1 MIRYISKK
9 LILGLIS
16 LFVFSFVMFWM
27 VEILIPGDF
36 FSMFR
41 LSMSAQEVDALRE
54 QFGVDQ
60 PIHIRWWAW
69 LQSFLAGDLG
79 TSTGGFGVVGPLT
92 DALSRTVFVFA
103 SGLLIAYGI
112 GQWLGRVTG
121 WRRGLTSDA
130 LTLGSIG
137 VSTLFPP
144 FLGFLFVTFVGIRLR
159 SLRARFFEDLRRTL
173 WLDPPLSESQIFN
186 RMSMA
191 LLFAGI
197 AVGVV
202 SVMVWRSRR
211 RRLSP
216 WVAALAIAG
225 VWGATVAA
233 MGIGPWALDLLFAS
247 GLALGAFVV
256 LAFGEFLLIM
266 QAGMVTTL
274 YDDYI
279 TTARAKGLRER
290 TIRDRHAARNAS
302 LAVVARLAVSIPYL
316 LTGLVIIEHAVSFD
330 GVGRFLFAAI
340 ENQDVPLA
348 VSTLAVIGIITVV
361 VRLGL
366 DILTG
371 VLDPRVV
378 VARGKP

>member
-9 LILGLIS
+9 LVLGLVS
-16 LFVFSFVMFWM
+16 LVVFSFVMFWM

-41 LSMSAQEVDALRE
+41 LSMSAEEVDALRE

-60 PIHIRWWAW
+60 AIHIRWWRW
-69 LQSFLAGDLG
+69 LQSFLSGDLG
-79 TSTGGFGVVGPLT
+79 TSTVGFGVVGPLS

-103 SGLLIAYGI
+103 SGLLIAYGV

-144 FLGFLFVTFVGIRLR
+144 FLGFLFVTFVGIRMR

-173 WLDPPLSESQIFN
+173 WLDAPLSESQVFN
-186 RMSMA
+186 RMSIA

-197 AVGVV
+197 AVGIV
-202 SVMVWRSRR
+202 SVIVWRTRR

-216 WVAALAIAG
+216 WIAAIAIVA
-225 VWGATVAA
+225 VWGVTVTA
-233 MGIGPWALDLLFAS
+233 MGIGPWALDLVFES

-316 LTGLVIIEHAVSFD
+316 LTGLVIIEQAVGFD
-330 GVGRFLFAAI
+330 GVGRFLFTAI
-340 ENQDVPLA
+340 DNQDVPLA
-348 VSTLAVIGIITVV
+348 VSTLAVIGVITVV

-378 VARGKP
+378 VTRGTQ

>member
-9 LILGLIS
+9 LVLGLVS
-16 LFVFSFVMFWM
+16 LVVFSFVMFWM

-41 LSMSAQEVDALRE
+41 LSMSAEEVDALRE

-60 PIHIRWWAW
+60 AIHIRWWRW
-69 LQSFLAGDLG
+69 LQSFLSGDLG
-79 TSTGGFGVVGPLT
+79 TSTVGFGVVGPLT

-103 SGLLIAYGI
+103 SGLFVAYAV
-112 GQWLGRVTG
+112 GQWMGRVTG
-121 WRRGLTSDA
+121 WSRGPLSDS

-137 VSTLFPP
+137 ISTLFPP

-159 SLRARFFEDLRRTL
+159 NVRARLFEDTRRTL
-173 WLDPPLSESQIFN
+173 WLDAPFSESQVFD
-186 RMSMA
+186 RMSVA

-197 AVGVV
+197 AVGIV
-202 SVMVWRSRR
+202 SAMIWRSRR

-216 WVAALAIAG
+216 WIASLMAAGLWG
-225 VWGATVAA
+225 VTVWV
-233 MGIGPWALDLLFAS
+233 MGIGSWALDLLLDS

-274 YDDYI
+274 YDDYVA
-279 TTARAKGLRER
+279 TARAKGLRER

-316 LTGLVIIEHAVSFD
+316 LTGLVIIEQAVGFD
-330 GVGRFLFAAI
+330 GVGRFLFTAI
-340 ENQDVPLA
+340 DNQDVPLA

-361 VRLGL
+361 VRIGL
-366 DILTG
+366 DVLTG

-378 VARGKP
+378 VGRDEA